1 VLAETFFIGGWV
13 ISLIKAAS
21 SEPNPTNWVNVEA
34 QSIAISA
41 LYLWVTSTV
50 VLASLI
56 GASQTEDAVPR
67 LLHGFEYQL
76 AAFRAGRDRRPSMDE
91 RVDTDWC
98 KRSIDRAVRGGTYS
112 WRPMKWT
119 VGRAACTLGT
129 RDLLGYSFV
138 ATLFVGCSF
147 LVSATLSY
155 LVSPR
160 GFSCR
165 HIAEIMVLV
174 HALRIPKVARLTF
187 AQIHG
192 LAAKLCGRI
201 CMREDAETANVVLG
215 GVLEGRR
222 RRCD

>member
-1 VLAETFFIGGWV
+1 LPVVLAELFFIGGWV

-67 LLHGFEYQL
+67 ILHGCEYQL
-76 AAFRAGRDRRPSMDE
+76 APFRASRDRRPSMDGRIE
-91 RVDTDWC
+91 TDWC
-98 KRSIDRAVRGGTYS
+98 KRSIERAMHGGTYS
-112 WRPMKWT
+112 WRPMKWKDSP
-119 VGRAACTLGT
+119 GAQRGH
-129 RDLLGYSFV
+129 LLVHSCI

-147 LVSATLSY
+147 LVSAILSY

-165 HIAEIMVLV
+165 HIAEIMV
-174 HALRIPKVARLTF
+174 
-187 AQIHG
+187 
-192 LAAKLCGRI
+192 
-201 CMREDAETANVVLG
+201 
-215 GVLEGRR
+215 
-222 RRCD
+222 